1 MATARATGCS
11 GAPAPYADVAPE
23 LGAIPVDRVPADDD
37 DRLGCFDWLY
47 DWLPAPRRLD
57 AAAEQPA
64 WAGRCTSTCWRSC
77 VAPGGLRR
85 ACPAGPA
92 PGRRTTWRCG
102 NGHHDLPGFARL
114 AGAAEVLMR
123 RSWRSRTQG
132 GLYHMIE
139 RGPEGQREA
148 AAAELLRRLPEIDVV
163 RRLLR
168 EGSALRSFEL
178 MVADLRQKGL
188 TE

>member
-1 MATARATGCS
+1 
-11 GAPAPYADVAPE
+11 
-23 LGAIPVDRVPADDD
+23 
-37 DRLGCFDWLY
+37 
-47 DWLPAPRRLD
+47 
-57 AAAEQPA
+57 
-64 WAGRCTSTCWRSC
+64 
-77 VAPGGLRR
+77 
-85 ACPAGPA
+85 
-92 PGRRTTWRCG
+92 
-102 NGHHDLPGFARL
+102 
-114 AGAAEVLMR
+114 
-123 RSWRSRTQG
+123 
-132 GLYHMIE
+132 MIE